1 MKSKL
6 RAFIELWDIPGG
18 SILGI
23 FTLVM
28 IAESIAAFVLPRE
41 IPTSVI
47 SIYQFV
53 VASFAGSKAVSTI
66 WGKPLPPKDTPAQ

>member
-1 MKSKL
+1 MKQKIKS
-6 RAFIELWDIPGG
+6 FIELWDIPGG

-28 IAESIAAFVLPRE
+28 IAECIAAFVLPRE

-47 SIYQFV
+47 SVYQFV
-53 VASFAGSKAVSTI
+53 VGSFAGSKAIATI
-66 WGKPLPPKDTPAQ
+66 WGRPNIPPKE